1 MFKAQSSIKGALV
14 SEKAFKHLVL
24 SVCSK
29 CTHRY
34 QAKCFALTGL
44 ASFRGGELPLQC
56 RTLGSRCPRA
66 PPGRWE
72 SWNFF
77 LCDGFSIES
86 AWCTVNCV
94 RAQQRGF
101 QLQSNK
107 STFCTPWSMNE
118 VLKIQKRT
126 LRLFETYRMFLY
138 FYLNL
143 ANVVHHR
150 SSELSGK
157 DQGRNTASAW
167 ITDSTAISKNT
178 AGI

>member
-1 MFKAQSSIKGALV
+1 MHSQIPGQ
-14 SEKAFKHLVL
+14 VL
-24 SVCSK
+24 
-29 CTHRY
+29 
-34 QAKCFALTGL
+34 CFDRTCFLQRRWATSAVQNSWLKMSQGPTWQMGVL
-44 ASFRGGELPLQC
+44 ELFSL
-56 RTLGSRCPRA
+56 
-66 PPGRWE
+66 W
-72 SWNFF
+72 W
-77 LCDGFSIES
+77 FSIES

-167 ITDSTAISKNT
+167 ITDSTAISNNT